1 MKKIFFVIFHVI
13 LPFMAMA
20 QIKVSGT
27 VTDRDGVP
35 LAGAIIKENS
45 KETNKMIHY
54 TSTDNSGAFSI
65 DVSADNYFVVSMLG
79 YKKQRVDNLT
89 DKEPMKIVM
98 LDEAVALKEVT
109 VKADKVRQNG
119 DTLTYH
125 VATFADKNDRSIGDV
140 LQKIPGFEVN
150 KDNGQISYEGK
161 PISKFYIEGL
171 DMLGNKYGVATK
183 SLPQGDVGS
192 VQVIKNHQPIRVLE
206 DFTYTDDAAVNIRM
220 KEGAKTRWVTSYN
233 GGAGFGED
241 SGLWKFEGMGLR
253 LKSDFQTMLTYK
265 TNNIGV
271 NVNKETTSLYDYEEH
286 EKEKEF
292 IKLLPPKTPNL
303 EEQRT
308 LFNRSHAVTIN
319 TMKRLNES
327 SQMNLQ
333 LIYNNNRES
342 AQGVQSAEYLNP
354 NGNRFIE
361 NRKDYLQKDN
371 ELYGLLKYEKNS
383 ERQYLKNSFYG
394 DLTWSRQWLNES
406 GALIYN
412 QFARKPIY
420 DIKDNLFVIHKY
432 GKNLLS
438 FYSNNQIVRMPHEL
452 SVNELFQSVKQQ
464 KYCTDTY
471 IMGGT
476 KIRHLSISL
485 KAGVNA
491 SLRRLETEG
500 VGLPDSL
507 GLLADESRFSFVN
520 VYVSPELTYKIKDV
534 ELNAS
539 PKTQYVYEKY
549 SYDEVNNQL
558 LFSPNFKIKWRVTP
572 SMTLSLRGGS
582 FVEAQDESRFHRSL
596 VLQDYQNLTQGYSG
610 YQRGHT
616 RSVTGVFFYN
626 NALKSVHTF
635 LTVSRMFT
643 SLPFTTTRQ
652 FVGDYIIL
660 SGAAQETK
668 ADSWQTNFML
678 SKGLKLWHG
687 RLNLN
692 AVYINSDASML
703 QDDVR
708 TDYNSQ
714 TLNARAGLDF
724 SFWQNM
730 HLRYDLNYYM
740 NDMKMLLYKQTINN
754 WKHDASLTLPF
765 GSFVVDLSGEYYN
778 NELTD
783 GDYKDFF
790 IADAK
795 ATYKFRKL
803 DLSLSLTNMFNR
815 KDYSYVVANDL
826 IIHSSTNGIRGRE
839 VLLSFYY
846 KL

>member
-1 MKKIFFVIFHVI
+1 MNKVISILLFFLVPIVCV
-13 LPFMAMA
+13 A
-20 QIKVSGT
+20 QIQISGT
-27 VTDRDGVP
+27 VSDKDGMPV
-35 LAGAIIKENS
+35 AGAIIKENS
-45 KETNKMIHY
+45 KETNKMKQY
-54 TSTDNSGAFSI
+54 TSTDNNGAFSLNVAT
-65 DVSADNYFVVSMLG
+65 DSYLTVSMLG
-79 YKKQRVDNLT
+79 FKKMRIDNFS

-98 LDEAVALKEVT
+98 LDEAVALNEVT

-125 VATFADKNDRSIGDV
+125 VATYADKNDRSIGDV
-140 LQKIPGFEVN
+140 LEKIPGFEVN

-171 DMLGNKYGVATK
+171 DMLGNKYGVATN

-206 DFTYTDDAAVNIRM
+206 DFTYTDEAAVNIRM

-233 GGAGFGED
+233 GGAGFSED

-265 TNNIGV
+265 TNNIGI

-286 EKEKEF
+286 EKEKDY
-292 IKLLPPKTPNL
+292 IMLLPPKTPNL

-308 LFNRSHAVTIN
+308 LFNRSHAVTVN
-319 TMKRLNES
+319 TMKRLNEA

-333 LIYNNNRES
+333 FIYNNNRES
-342 AQGVQSAEYLNP
+342 AQGVQSTEYLNP
-354 NGNRFIE
+354 NGNRLIE
-361 NRKDYLQKDN
+361 NRKDYLLKDN
-371 ELYGLLKYEKNS
+371 EAYGLLKYEKNS
-383 ERQYLKNSFYG
+383 ERQYLKNSFFG
-394 DLTWSRQWLNES
+394 DFTWTRQWLNETGS
-406 GALIYN
+406 GIYN

-420 DIKDNLFVIHKY
+420 DIRDNLFVIHKY
-432 GKNLLS
+432 GKRLLS
-438 FYSNNQIVRMPHEL
+438 FYSNNQIASMPHEL
-452 SVNELFQSVKQQ
+452 CVNDLYQSVKLQ

-476 KIRHLSISL
+476 KIGHLSVSL

-491 SLRRLETEG
+491 SLQRLETEA

-507 GLLADESRFSFVN
+507 GLLADESRFRFVN
-520 VYVSPELTYKIKDV
+520 VYVAPELTYKVNDV
-534 ELNAS
+534 EFNVG
-539 PKTQYVYEKY
+539 PKTEYVYEKY
-549 SYDEVNNQL
+549 SEDENNNQL

-572 SMTLSLRGGS
+572 NMTLSLRGENS
-582 FVEAQDESRFHRSL
+582 VEAQDASRYHRSL
-596 VLQDYQNLTQGYSG
+596 ILQDYQNMIQGYSG

-626 NALKSVHTF
+626 NALKAIHSF
-635 LTVSRMFT
+635 ITVSRMFST
-643 SLPFTTTRQ
+643 LPYTTTRQ

-660 SGAAQETK
+660 SGEAQETK
-668 ADSWQTNFML
+668 SDSWQANLML
-678 SKGLKLWHG
+678 SKGLKLWNG
-687 RLNLN
+687 RFSLN
-692 AVYINSDASML
+692 AVYFNSDASML
-703 QDDVR
+703 QDNVR

-730 HLRYDLNYYM
+730 HLRYGLNYNL
-740 NDMKMLLYKQTINN
+740 NDMKMLSYKQCINN

-765 GSFVVDLSGEYYN
+765 GAFVVDLSGEYYN
-778 NELTD
+778 NELTN
-783 GDYKDFF
+783 GDFKDFF

-803 DLSLSLTNMFNR
+803 DLSLSLTNLFNR

-826 IIHSSTNGIRGRE
+826 IVRSSTNGIRGRE

>member
-1 MKKIFFVIFHVI
+1 MNKVISILLFFLVPIVCV
-13 LPFMAMA
+13 A
-20 QIKVSGT
+20 QIQISGT
-27 VTDRDGVP
+27 VSDKDGMPV
-35 LAGAIIKENS
+35 AGAIIKENS
-45 KETNKMIHY
+45 KETNKMKQY
-54 TSTDNSGAFSI
+54 TSTDNNGAFSLNVAT
-65 DVSADNYFVVSMLG
+65 DSYLTVSMLG
-79 YKKQRVDNLT
+79 FKKMRIDNFS

-98 LDEAVALKEVT
+98 LDEAVALNEVT

-125 VATFADKNDRSIGDV
+125 VATYADKNDRSIGDV
-140 LQKIPGFEVN
+140 LEKIPGFEVN

-171 DMLGNKYGVATK
+171 DMLGNKYGVATN

-206 DFTYTDDAAVNIRM
+206 DFTYTDEAAVNIRM

-233 GGAGFGED
+233 GGAGFSED

-265 TNNIGV
+265 TNNIGI

-286 EKEKEF
+286 EKEKDY
-292 IKLLPPKTPNL
+292 IMLLPPKTPNL

-319 TMKRLNES
+319 TMKRLNEA

-333 LIYNNNRES
+333 FIYNNNRES
-342 AQGVQSAEYLNP
+342 AQGVQSTEYLNP
-354 NGNRFIE
+354 NGNRLIE
-361 NRKDYLQKDN
+361 NRKDYLLKDN
-371 ELYGLLKYEKNS
+371 EAYGLLKYEKNS
-383 ERQYLKNSFYG
+383 ERQYLKNSFFG
-394 DLTWSRQWLNES
+394 DLTWTRQWLNETGS
-406 GALIYN
+406 GIYN

-420 DIKDNLFVIHKY
+420 DIRDNLFVIHKY
-432 GKNLLS
+432 GKRLLS
-438 FYSNNQIVRMPHEL
+438 FYSNNQIASMPHEL
-452 SVNELFQSVKQQ
+452 SVNDLYQSVKLQ

-476 KIRHLSISL
+476 KIGHLSVSL

-491 SLRRLETEG
+491 SLQRLETEA

-507 GLLADESRFSFVN
+507 GLLADESRFRFVN
-520 VYVSPELTYKIKDV
+520 VYVAPELTYKVNDV
-534 ELNAS
+534 EFNVG
-539 PKTQYVYEKY
+539 PKTEYVYEKY
-549 SYDEVNNQL
+549 SEDENNNQL

-572 SMTLSLRGGS
+572 NMTLSLRGENS
-582 FVEAQDESRFHRSL
+582 VEAQDASRYHRSL
-596 VLQDYQNLTQGYSG
+596 ILQDYQNMIQGYSG

-626 NALKSVHTF
+626 NALKAIHSF
-635 LTVSRMFT
+635 ITVSRMFST
-643 SLPFTTTRQ
+643 LPYTTTRQ

-660 SGAAQETK
+660 SGEAQETK
-668 ADSWQTNFML
+668 SDSWQANLML
-678 SKGLKLWHG
+678 SKGLKLWNG
-687 RLNLN
+687 RFSLN
-692 AVYINSDASML
+692 AVYFNSDASML
-703 QDDVR
+703 QDNVR

-730 HLRYDLNYYM
+730 HLRYGLNYNL
-740 NDMKMLLYKQTINN
+740 NDMKMLSYKQCINN

-765 GSFVVDLSGEYYN
+765 GAFVVDLSGEYYN
-778 NELTD
+778 NELTN
-783 GDYKDFF
+783 GGYKDFF

-803 DLSLSLTNMFNR
+803 DLSLSLTNLFNR

-826 IIHSSTNGIRGRE
+826 IVRSSTNGIRGRE